1 MAYTARGEDFT
12 MRNSVDDLCGRT
24 RNVKLTVKK
33 LRGDRSYVLIEGDR
47 KAFKFLS
54 DLFRAHA
61 RGKDCA
67 FHIAPHS
74 AGNAFFNKKS
84 SELGLYLHRLPCSNK
99 GKPKL

>member
-1 MAYTARGEDFT
+1 MAHTEGSEDFT

-24 RNVKLTVKK
+24 KNVKLTVKK

-61 RGKDCA
+61 RGNGCG
-67 FHIAPHS
+67 FQIGPHG
-74 AGNAFFNKKS
+74 AGNAFFNKES
-84 SELGLYLHRLPCSNK
+84 SEFGLYLHRLPCSDK
-99 GKPKL
+99 QKPKL